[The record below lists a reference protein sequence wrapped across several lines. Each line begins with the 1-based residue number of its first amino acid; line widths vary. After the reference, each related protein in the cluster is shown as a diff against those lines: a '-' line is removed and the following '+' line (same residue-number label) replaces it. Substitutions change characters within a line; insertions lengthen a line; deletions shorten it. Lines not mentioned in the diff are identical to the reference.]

1 MNIGV
6 IVKPNQ
12 KGQIVIPKEIRDEL
26 DIKENTHLNIVVRGE
41 GIYIYPAEEVLTR
54 AKSQSINSAYLEIIK
69 QTQGI
74 LSLKPYYKNQK
85 ARRKLELAA
94 SRRLKTAW

>member
-26 DIKENTHLNIVVRGE
+26 DITENTHLNIVVRGE
-41 GIYIYPAEEVLTR
+41 GVYIYPIDEVLT
-54 AKSQSINSAYLEIIK
+54 KVESESPYLTILK
-69 QTQGI
+69 KTQGAWADDK
-74 LSLKPYYKNQK
+74 SWDKTEKR
-85 ARRKLELAA
+85 RRKIELAA
-94 SRRLKTAW
+94 SLSRKKTW